1 MTIRHLLAAALV
13 AGLPSLA
20 LAQDAPK
27 PEAGK
32 PEATPSATA
41 SPTPNSSSAATVAEG
56 GMKMADSAT
65 AKVQFIT
72 TQPAD
77 TLTSKLVGLSVYN
90 NSNES
95 VGEIEDFVIL
105 DGKTIHAVIVG
116 VGGFLGI
123 GERYVA
129 VSPASITLSK
139 KDDRLRAM
147 LNTSKDELK
156 NAPAFEYKKKS

>member
-32 PEATPSATA
+32 PEVAPSATA